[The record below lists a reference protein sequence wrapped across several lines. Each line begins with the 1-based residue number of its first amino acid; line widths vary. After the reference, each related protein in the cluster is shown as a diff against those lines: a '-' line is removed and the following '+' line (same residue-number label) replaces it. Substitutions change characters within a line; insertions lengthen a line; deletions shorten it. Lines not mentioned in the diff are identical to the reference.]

1 MRYGGTKFHIV
12 LRSVGYVF
20 LLVAYFLLQ
29 DSIFSQLPLFG
40 VVPLLMPVC
49 CTAIALA
56 EGMERGGAFGVVAGV
71 LCDIAIGSPPIG
83 FTILLTLLGL
93 GVGWLSDRLMGRN
106 FLTLVLLSFGSLL
119 VCGFFQTFTLWAFE
133 GVPLGPLLKTVFL
146 QTLYS
151 LFFTVPLAGV
161 VRHSAYRGG

>member
-1 MRYGGTKFHIV
+1 MTEEMIR
-12 LRSVGYVF
+12 
-20 LLVAYFLLQ
+20 
-29 DSIFSQLPLFG
+29 
-40 VVPLLMPVC
+40 
-49 CTAIALA
+49 ALA
-56 EGMERGGAFGVVAGV
+56 DRTVQRCGTRDPFRISTEEGITVLPRSDFKRQKGAFGVVAGV